1 MHYLEFESWFK
12 TKYPNIEK
20 YKSKYSE
27 NDLYYSGN
35 ILVFEHALQTN
46 WCSYSSNVHQEITKD
61 LSNLEF
67 SERMNLLWQIS
78 IGIFKVDAFLSGYNN

>member
-1 MHYLEFESWFK
+1 MHYLEFENWFK

-20 YKSKYSE
+20 CKSEYSG

-35 ILVFEHALQTN
+35 ILVFEHALQTS
-46 WCSYSSNVHQEITKD
+46 WCSYSANVHQEITKD

-67 SERMNLLWQIS
+67 NERMNLLWQIS